1 MQESLF
7 LKCCKRVGKA
17 ERMADTR
24 YAFATLAPAGKFL
37 LPALMLLIGQ
47 APLQA
52 TIFHVF
58 KNSINPGDGL
68 TWNTAF
74 TEMGSCIESAS
85 IGDTIWVGA
94 GVYFISE
101 ALKIKS
107 GMKVYGGF
115 SGTESILSER
125 NFEINKAVLWGSNS
139 KLLYFEN
146 TDSTTLVDGFSL
158 VNGKTNLDPSFDCFQ
173 FPPAYY
179 YCMGGAAYIYS
190 DDVTKPSFANFKN
203 CIFKKNSA
211 RYGGAIG
218 LYLDKGDG
226 GLSIEYC
233 EFDTN
238 NSIEDAGAISC
249 SLGKNCTGKILISDS
264 YFHSNYNGYWGTG
277 VIAIYQTSTKSS
289 ITITR
294 STFDSNFTY
303 LGPGVISNS
312 SNGSQKFKVS
322 DCKFIN
328 NKTGNNKFEPGTG
341 GVLAGGYFDVDRCL
355 FSNNKAFEGAAFWGG
370 RSEFKNCIFSTNL
383 AYDQG
388 GAIWSG
394 GHTKI
399 LNSTFVSNEASVG
412 GAMDLDYSTD
422 TLVNNVFWGN
432 KADSVGNILYV
443 QLLTASP
450 YLKGNYFDV
459 DSCQDIIRNILN
471 QGVIQECDSSNLI
484 GRDLRFRDSLH
495 NDFRLPL
502 CSRTTNA
509 GFDYLNQGVDFLN
522 NPRIVGGKIDIGAI
536 ENQDTAIS
544 IFATV
549 VDATLPI
556 GQNGSISIDSVFGGW
571 PPYSVLWNA
580 GDTTWQIQNLGAGF
594 YNLSL
599 LDSAG
604 CKSDQVFSIKEIVS
618 VADQMQLNRFRIVP
632 NPLSESAIIDFED
645 TLIESCLL
653 KIYSSDSHN
662 VKNVKFNNKP
672 FVFDCSGMQSGIY
685 LFEIFNKDGLKLNSG
700 KLLVR

>member
-1 MQESLF
+1 MKKL
-7 LKCCKRVGKA
+7 
-17 ERMADTR
+17 
-24 YAFATLAPAGKFL
+24 L

-158 VNGKTNLDPSFDCFQ
+158 VNGKTNLDQNFDCFQ
-173 FPPAYY
+173 FPPAYF

-203 CIFKKNSA
+203 CTFKKNSA

-226 GLSIEYC
+226 GLSIENC

-238 NSIEDAGAISC
+238 NSIEDAGAISG

-277 VIAIYQTSTKSS
+277 VIAVYQTSTKSS
-289 ITITR
+289 TTITR

-312 SNGSQKFKVS
+312 SNGSQKFRIAE
-322 DCKFIN
+322 CRFTN

-341 GVLAGGYFDVDRCL
+341 GVLGGGYFDVDRCL
-355 FSNNKAFEGAAFWGG
+355 FRNNKAFEGAAFWGG
-370 RSEFKNCIFSTNL
+370 RSEFKNCIFVNNQ
-383 AYDQG
+383 ANNKG

-422 TLVNNVFWGN
+422 TLVNNVFFGN
-432 KADSVGNILYV
+432 KADSVGSILYV

-471 QGVIQECDSSNLI
+471 QGVIQKCDSSNLI
-484 GRDLRFRDSLH
+484 GRDLQFRDSLH
-495 NDFRLPL
+495 NDFRLPF

-509 GFDYLNQGVDFLN
+509 GFDYPGQGVDFLN
-522 NPRIVGGKIDIGAI
+522 NPRIIGGKIDIGAI
-536 ENQDTAIS
+536 ENQDTSIS
-544 IFATV
+544 VFATIMN
-549 VDATLPI
+549 ATLPI
-556 GQNGSISIDSVFGGW
+556 GQNGSITIDSIVGGW
-571 PPYSVLWNA
+571 PPFSFLWNS
-580 GDTTWQIQNLGAGF
+580 GDTVSQIQNIGAGT
-594 YNLSL
+594 YALSVI
-599 LDSAG
+599 DSAG
-604 CKSDQVFSIKEIVS
+604 CESSQSFNIKETVS
-618 VADQMQLNRFRIVP
+618 VINQSQSNLFKIIP
-632 NPLSESAIIDFED
+632 NPISESAIIVFDD
-645 TLIESCLL
+645 LSIESCLL
-653 KIYSSDSHN
+653 KIYAPDGRN
-662 VKNVKFNNKP
+662 VKNVQFDNKP
-672 FVFDCSGMQSGIY
+672 FSFDRACLLSGIY
-685 LFEIFNKDGLKLNSG
+685 LFEIFNKGSLKLSSG